1 MKRCKPLLGS
11 YVEIICDDCN
21 EHDLA
26 VDAAFNAIE
35 TVQSLMGF
43 HNPQSELS
51 RINCKAHREFIAI
64 HPWTAKVLTVAQEM
78 HQRSGGLFN
87 CGIGQ
92 HLIDKGLLPQ
102 SRWMKQQQFGGIE
115 NIHFIAPCIV
125 QSSAPICLDLG
136 GIAKGFAVDV
146 AVQTLQ
152 EAGVQS
158 GCVNAGGDMRVFGT
172 RAQSIHIRNP
182 SNPSQCICLGQLQDG
197 AIATSAL
204 YFTEQ
209 DYISKSFMMN
219 PLTSQSMDFSGSYSV
234 IAPEC
239 IYADALTKVISLSGD
254 VLHPC
259 LEQFS
264 AQAIWMTA
272 S

>member
-1 MKRCKPLLGS
+1 MKRCKPLLGT
-11 YVEIICDDCN
+11 YVEIACDDGN
-21 EHDLA
+21 ENDLT
-26 VDAAFNAIE
+26 VEAAFNAIE

-43 HNPQSELS
+43 HNLQSELS
-51 RINCKAHREFIAI
+51 RINRKAHREFIAI
-64 HPWTAKVLTVAQEM
+64 HPWTAKVLAVAQEM

-92 HLIDKGLLPQ
+92 HLIEKGLLPQ
-102 SRWMKQQQFGGIE
+102 STWMKQQQFGGIE

-125 QSSAPICLDLG
+125 QSSVPICLDLG

-146 AVQTLQ
+146 AVQALQ
-152 EAGVQS
+152 EAGIQS
-158 GCVNAGGDMRVFGT
+158 GCVNAGGDMRVFG
-172 RAQSIHIRNP
+172 ASPQSIHIRNP
-182 SNPSQCICLGQLQDG
+182 SNPSQCISLGQLQDG

-209 DYISKSFMMN
+209 DYISKSFMIN